1 VLKNR
6 LSSETF
12 SIFSQAASSMMN
24 PSIEDW
30 RSRGGKVIGY
40 LCSAFPE
47 EVGTAAGILPVRL
60 RAPGSQSTELS
71 DSFFSS
77 LNCTFPRHVFNTAL
91 SGGYDFVDGMV
102 FFNSC
107 DHIRRVYDHWIR
119 QLDTPFAEILS
130 WPKKAGPEQVDWFR
144 GEFERLVS
152 GIEKHFGVEVRED
165 ALQEAIVLHN
175 RGRRLLREI
184 YALRKSEAPPITGA
198 EMLTLTVASTA
209 MPQAI
214 CNEHLEEFLGELKS
228 ADGITDYRARVML
241 LGGEL
246 DNPELVE
253 VIESQ
258 GALVVTDSLCFGS
271 RLLWTD
277 VEEGTDDP
285 LLALARYYVAD
296 RPACARMFTEYDRRA
311 EYIRQM
317 LAEFKV
323 DGAIFERL
331 AFCELYG
338 FELFSLG
345 SDFEEWN
352 VPLLAMDREYTLS
365 ATGQLRTRVQAFLEK
380 MEN

>member
-1 VLKNR
+1 MLENR
-6 LSSETF
+6 LASEAF
-12 SIFSQAASSMMN
+12 SIFSQATSSVMN
-24 PSIEDW
+24 PSIEAW
-30 RSRGGKVIGY
+30 SSQGGKVIGY

-47 EVGTAAGILPVRL
+47 EIGTAAGILPVRL
-60 RAPGSQSTELS
+60 RAPGSQSTEFS
-71 DSFFSS
+71 DSFLSP
-77 LNCTFPRHVFNTAL
+77 LNCSFPRHVFNMAL
-91 SGGYDFVDGMV
+91 SGEYDFIDGMV
-102 FFNSC
+102 LFNSC

-130 WPKKAGPEQVDWFR
+130 WPRKAEAAQVEWFR
-144 GEFERLVS
+144 SEFDRLRT
-152 GIEKHFGVEVRED
+152 GIEKHYGVEIGDD
-165 ALQEAIVLHN
+165 ALQQAIALHN
-175 RGRRLLREI
+175 KGRRLLREI
-184 YALRKSEAPPITGA
+184 YAMRKNDAPPITGA

-214 CNEHLEEFLGELKS
+214 YNERLEEFLVELKS

-246 DNPELVE
+246 DNPDLIDI
-253 VIESQ
+253 IERQ

-271 RLLWTD
+271 RLLWKD

-285 LLALARYYVAD
+285 LLALAQYYLAD

-338 FELFSLG
+338 FEQYSLTN
-345 SDFEEWN
+345 DFEEWN
-352 VPLLAMDREYTLS
+352 VPLLSMDREYTLS

-380 MEN
+380 MEG

>member
-1 VLKNR
+1 VLENR
-6 LSSETF
+6 LASKAF
-12 SIFSQAASSMMN
+12 SIFSQAASSVMN

-30 RSRGGKVIGY
+30 KSQGGKVIGY

-60 RAPGSQSTELS
+60 RAPESRSTELS

-91 SGGYDFVDGMV
+91 SGGYDFIDGMV

-107 DHIRRVYDHWIR
+107 DHIRRVYDHWVR
-119 QLDTPFAEILS
+119 QLDTRFVEILS
-130 WPKKAGPEQVDWFR
+130 WPKKAGAEQVEWFR

-165 ALQEAIVLHN
+165 ALRQAIVLHN
-175 RGRRLLREI
+175 EGRRLLREI
-184 YALRKSEAPPITGA
+184 YALRRSEAPPISGA
-198 EMLTLTVASTA
+198 EMLTLTIASTA

-214 CNEHLEEFLGELKS
+214 YNELLEEFLAELKS

-246 DNPELVE
+246 DNPDLVDI
-253 VIESQ
+253 IESQ

-285 LLALARYYVAD
+285 LLALAQYYVVD

-311 EYIRQM
+311 EYIRRM

-331 AFCELYG
+331 AFCETYG
-338 FELFSLG
+338 FELFSLS
-345 SDFEEWN
+345 SDFKEWN
-352 VPLLAMDREYTLS
+352 VPLLSMDREYTLS
-365 ATGQLRTRVQAFLEK
+365 AVGQLRTRVQAFLEK

>member
-1 VLKNR
+1 MLENR
-6 LSSETF
+6 LDSKAF
-12 SIFSQAASSMMN
+12 SIFSQAASSVMN

-30 RSRGGKVIGY
+30 KSQGGKVIGY

-47 EVGTAAGILPVRL
+47 EIGTAAGILPVRL

-71 DSFFSS
+71 DSFFSP
-77 LNCTFPRHVFNTAL
+77 LNCTFPRHVFNMAL

-119 QLDTPFAEILS
+119 QLDTPFVEILS
-130 WPKKAGPEQVDWFR
+130 WPKKAGPEQVEWFR

-165 ALQEAIVLHN
+165 ALQQAITLHN
-175 RGRRLLREI
+175 KGRRLLREI
-184 YALRKSEAPPITGA
+184 YELRKLDAPPITGA

-214 CNEHLEEFLGELKS
+214 YNEYLEEFLAELKS
-228 ADGITDYRARVML
+228 ADGIEDYRARVML

-246 DNPELVE
+246 DNPDLVDI
-253 VIESQ
+253 IESQ

-331 AFCELYG
+331 AFCELYA

-345 SDFEEWN
+345 SDFKEWN
-352 VPLLAMDREYTLS
+352 VPLLAMDREYALS
-365 ATGQLRTRVQAFLEK
+365 AVGQLRTRVQAFLEK